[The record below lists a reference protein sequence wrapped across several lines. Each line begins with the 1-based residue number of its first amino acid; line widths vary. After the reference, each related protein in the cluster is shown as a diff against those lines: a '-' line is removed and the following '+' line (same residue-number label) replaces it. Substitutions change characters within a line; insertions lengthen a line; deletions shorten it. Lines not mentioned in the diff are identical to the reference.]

1 MNELLKHVGVFP
13 ELEQMLCSF
22 GVKKFAMDEAFSACE
37 LLLHGG
43 ENEAEVLGTI
53 CCPILSFSTFTM
65 IDSHTQK
72 LVAY

>member
-1 MNELLKHVGVFP
+1 MNDLLRHVGVFP

-43 ENEAEVLGTI
+43 ENESEVLGMVISAVIVCQAIIT
-53 CCPILSFSTFTM
+53 TNT
-65 IDSHTQK
+65 HTQRHA
-72 LVAY
+72 AY